1 MSQLWDVVG
10 MALTDAVKAERLMAD
25 GRARRALRTDP
36 DRMLRV
42 FDLRAQPVAEEAHLR
57 PVRSARTFLQVA

>member
-1 MSQLWDVVG
+1 MSRLWDVVG

-42 FDLRAQPVAEEAHLR
+42 FDLRAQPVEEEGDFR
-57 PVRSARTFLQVA
+57 PVRSARTLLQVA

>member
-25 GRARRALRTDP
+25 GRARRALRADP

-42 FDLRAQPVAEEAHLR
+42 FDLHAEVVAEDVGLR
-57 PVRSARTFLQVA
+57 PVRIRRTSLQVA

>member
-1 MSQLWDVVG
+1 MSRLWDVVG

-25 GRARRALRTDP
+25 GWARRALRTDP

-42 FDLRAQPVAEEAHLR
+42 FDLRAQPVEEEADFR
-57 PVRSARTFLQVA
+57 SVRSARNLLQVA